1 MANPTSTKI
10 NHVQNPMLGLLLAA
24 MAGLLFVSMDTIAKL
39 ATQGLAVEMVVW
51 GRYAFHVLVML
62 ILFPGRRLVPLT
74 QTTRPIPLIARGVLL
89 LGCTFCFFLAL
100 SHIPLAD
107 ATAITFSEP
116 LLAVALSIPLLG
128 ERVGIRRWTAVIIGW
143 LGVMVIIRP
152 GFQDVHWA
160 YFLVLGVAVM
170 FSLYAILTRRLSQTE
185 DPMTM
190 LFYMGVTGFI
200 GSTIMILFSWQTPT
214 LAQWGMMATIGV
226 IGGVSHLIIIYA
238 YRLPEVSL
246 VAPFMYLNLLWAVGL
261 GYLVFGDLPDQL
273 TLLGAFIVAVCGLYV
288 FFRETQLKRLQ
299 ETDSEESEG

>member
-238 YRLPEVSL
+238 YRLAEVSL